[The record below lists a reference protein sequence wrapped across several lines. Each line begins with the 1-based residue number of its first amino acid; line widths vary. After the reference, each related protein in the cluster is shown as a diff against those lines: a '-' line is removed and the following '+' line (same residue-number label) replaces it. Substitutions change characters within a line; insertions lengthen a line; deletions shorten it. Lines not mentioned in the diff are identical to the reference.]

1 MFEWTINGRDPT
13 RGNARI
19 ACRRVQL
26 GMAEKGLD
34 KTNIYPLL
42 EQVRGE
48 RVAKRMQADPLGN
61 AGGYLRFMEEA
72 HRGSDFVPCGTKL
85 ECSAAQRVRRESR
98 GTTDVS

>member
-1 MFEWTINGRDPT
+1 MS
-13 RGNARI
+13 
-19 ACRRVQL
+19 Q
-26 GMAEKGLD
+26 KGLD

-72 HRGSDFVPCGTKL
+72 
-85 ECSAAQRVRRESR
+85 AQLAVSQMLTLPTSRE
-98 GTTDVS
+98 